1 MGLHKLISD
10 TVMPLRAECL
20 HVYSWHNFVYL
31 DIPSDSLEDRLH
43 LRGGRWRTG
52 EIEGGSEASLM
63 DRTSVESCPSML
75 TAKNIKKPH
84 IAPIGH

>member
-1 MGLHKLISD
+1 MGRHKLISE

-20 HVYSWHNFVYL
+20 HVYCWHNFVYL

-52 EIEGGSEASLM
+52 EIERGSEASLM
-63 DRTSVESCPSML
+63 VRTSVESCPSML
-75 TAKNIKKPH
+75 TAKI
-84 IAPIGH
+84 